1 MKIFLAGE
9 NGKKRIIPLIHNTT
23 QHNDMKIYLAGGESR
38 HWLNTPLIENNTGN
52 QNANISGGRILPQ
65 HGKRSQ
71 ADCMGGIVPEVN
83 HEAVSGKPSHVAK
96 IQTGNRISNATI
108 EGGYS

>member
-1 MKIFLAGE
+1 
-9 NGKKRIIPLIHNTT
+9 
-23 QHNDMKIYLAGGESR
+23 MKIYLAGGEGR
-38 HWLNTPLIENNTGN
+38 HWLNTPLIENNKNNIGN
-52 QNANISGGRILPQ
+52 QNANIFSGRILPQ

-96 IQTGNRISNATI
+96 IQAGDRISNATI